1 MSIYG
6 RRVRLEIDLDT
17 LRSNFGHVA
26 ERVSPCGVI
35 AVLKANAYGLGVGRI
50 AATLADAGVSG
61 FAVAELSEAVELCAF
76 GKPVQ
81 ILGAVLPEEIVPAV
95 AAGIDLPLP
104 DLETAYAV
112 GAAAMAEG
120 VEAPCLV
127 VVDTGMGRL
136 GVLGR
141 EAARTIHEMA
151 QIPGIRLRGIYSHFP
166 MAYRS
171 AEGFTEG
178 QIREMSV
185 LIRELEADGIVF
197 EMRHVANS
205 DAINNF
211 PTACRAPFTHVRA
224 GINLHGSFDLE
235 GKRELALS
243 SVLTLKARLAQVRT
257 LPAGSTI
264 GYGLTYRLPREMR
277 IGTVAA
283 GYADGLPLALSNR
296 GYLLVHGR
304 PCQILGRVSM
314 DYTTVALDQVPEAQA
329 GDEVICLGG
338 GGPHEV
344 TVEDWAALKGT
355 HPYDVMCSIGSRVER
370 CCVRGGETITCTSS
384 EA

>member
-1 MSIYG
+1 MSG
-6 RRVRLEIDLDT
+6 FARRVRLEIDLGT
-17 LRSNFGHVA
+17 LRRNF
-26 ERVSPCGVI
+26 ERVSERVAPCGVI

-50 AATLADAGVSG
+50 ASTLVDAGVAG
-61 FAVAELSEAVELCAF
+61 FAAAELSEALELLPF
-76 GKPVQ
+76 GCPVQ
-81 ILGAVLPEEIVPAV
+81 ILGAILPEEVAPAV
-95 AAGIDLPLP
+95 AAGVDIPLP
-104 DLETAYAV
+104 DLATARAV
-112 GAAAMAEG
+112 SATAQLQG
-120 VEAPCLV
+120 VEAVCHV

-136 GVLGR
+136 GVVAGEVVGAVL
-141 EAARTIHEMA
+141 EMSRL
-151 QIPGIRLRGIYSHFP
+151 PGVRLRGIYSHFP

-171 AEGFTEG
+171 AEAFTVG
-178 QIREMSV
+178 QISTMV
-185 LIRELEADGIVF
+185 QILETLERAGVHF

-211 PTACRAPFTHVRA
+211 PAAHSAPFTHVRT

-235 GKRELALS
+235 GKRELDLA

-257 LPAGSTI
+257 LPRGATI

-277 IGTVAA
+277 VGTVAA

-296 GYLLVHGR
+296 GHLVVRGQ

-329 GDEVICLGG
+329 GDEVFCLGG
-338 GGPHEV
+338 GGLHEV

-355 HPYDVMCSIGSRVER
+355 HPYEVICGIGSRVER
-370 CCVRGGETITCTSS
+370 CCVGDLPDPDSGVE
-384 EA
+384 